1 MVRSI
6 FLRGFDQDM
15 ANKIA
20 QYMENHGVKF
30 IREAI
35 PTRLEKLDPNGK
47 IIAYYK

>member
-20 QYMENHGVKF
+20 NDMETIGLKF
-30 IREAI
+30 IKGSV
-35 PTRLEKLDPNGK
+35 PTKIEKNEETGK
-47 IIAYYK
+47 LT

>member
-20 QYMENHGVKF
+20 KDMENLGVKF
-30 IREAI
+30 IRDSV
-35 PTRLEKLDPNGK
+35 PTKITKNEETEKLTV
-47 IIAYYK
+47 YYE